1 MILRESRRVPLYLL
15 LIALAL
21 ISISPILVVITTS
34 LKPASEIKLSN
45 FALLPH
51 EWRFQ
56 NYVTAMSDGTWGR
69 YFFNSIFV
77 TVVSVVGS
85 LFFNSLAGY
94 SFARLRFRGRQ
105 VLFVFFLI
113 GIMVPPQSLLIPQF
127 IIMHNMPLAGGNNLF
142 GHGGTGFIN
151 TYWALI
157 LPQLSGSFGIF
168 LCRQFYLSFP
178 WALDDAGR
186 IDGAGALKRY
196 FSIFLPM
203 SGPVL
208 ATLTV
213 LKTVYVWNDFF
224 FPLIMTNSNEMQTV
238 QLALYNFRGQF
249 GVQWELLMA
258 ATLLTIIPVM
268 AVFLAMQRYFIQ
280 GIANQGIKG

>member
-1 MILRESRRVPLYLL
+1 
-15 LIALAL
+15 
-21 ISISPILVVITTS
+21 VVITTS

-56 NYVTAMSDGTWGR
+56 NFVTAMSDGTWGR

>member
-1 MILRESRRVPLYLL
+1 MVSGKLKRAAIYILL
-15 LIALAL
+15 LVIALIVVSPLL
-21 ISISPILVVITTS
+21 IVVTTS
-34 LKPASEIKLSN
+34 LKPANEIKLSH
-45 FALLPH
+45 FSLLPDV
-51 EWRFQ
+51 WKFR
-56 NYVTAMSDGTWGR
+56 NYVTAMSDGDWAR
-69 YFFNSIFV
+69 YFFNSAFV
-77 TVVSVVGS
+77 TLISVAGS

-94 SFARLRFRGRQ
+94 SFSRLQFRGRQ
-105 VLFVFFLI
+105 LLFIFFLV

-127 IIMHNMPLAGGNNLF
+127 IIMHNMPLAGGNGLL

-186 IDGAGALKRY
+186 IDGAGAFKRY
-196 FSIFLPM
+196 LLIFLPM

-224 FPLIMTNSNEMQTV
+224 YPLIMTNSPDMQTV
-238 QLALYNFRGQF
+238 QLALYSFRGQF
-249 GVQWELLMA
+249 GVEWQLLMA
-258 ATLLTIIPVM
+258 ATLVTIVPVVV
-268 AVFLAMQRYFIQ
+268 VFLTMQRHFIQ

>member
-1 MILRESRRVPLYLL
+1 MLAVIGIVVIFPL
-15 LIALAL
+15 
-21 ISISPILVVITTS
+21 LVVLTTS
-34 LKPASEIKLSN
+34 LKPASEVKLSQ
-45 FALLPH
+45 FSLLPH
-51 EWRFQ
+51 VWQFR
-56 NYVTAMSDGTWGR
+56 NYVVAMSAGKWGR
-69 YFFNSIFV
+69 YFFNSAFV
-77 TVVSVVGS
+77 TVISVVGS

-94 SFARLRFRGRQ
+94 SFSRLQFKGRQ
-105 VLFVFFLI
+105 ALFIFFLI
-113 GIMVPPQSLLIPQF
+113 GVMVPPQSLLIPQF
-127 IIMHNMPLAGGNNLF
+127 IIMHNMPLAGRNNMF

-168 LCRQFYLSFP
+168 LCRQFYLNFP

-186 IDGAGALKRY
+186 IDGAGALMRY
-196 FSIFLPM
+196 LRIFLPM

-224 FPLIMTNSNEMQTV
+224 YPLIMTNSQDMQTV
-238 QLALYNFRGQF
+238 QLALYAFHGQF
-249 GVQWELLMA
+249 GVEWELLMA
-258 ATLLTIIPVM
+258 ATLVTIVPVLV
-268 AVFLAMQRYFIQ
+268 VFVSMQRYFVQ